1 MELGQRSSFASLHKP
16 QVLTGIIPLLE
27 IGVSA
32 FILPIRVSEDR
43 WILCVFSHVAPS
55 FTENIQSQ
63 MVSKAVIECSPASA
77 GLRQGKGQAS
87 GWKRGLPTPP
97 SSAAGLRHGQEP
109 QVPLASSST
118 SQAEASVPGA
128 AAAADGLPA
137 RSRGPA
143 AGHVTAPS
151 VGRASRCV
159 PRKRDGKDVRVT
171 TGRRPREEREDPR
184 GGAWGGGL
192 CRRAH

>member
-1 MELGQRSSFASLHKP
+1 MLFSPFL
-16 QVLTGIIPLLE
+16 VCE
-27 IGVSA
+27 ICGTRAKEQFCLPSQTTSVNRHHPAAGNWRFSV
-32 FILPIRVSEDR
+32 ILPIRVSEDR

-55 FTENIQSQ
+55 FRQNIQSQ

-118 SQAEASVPGA
+118 SQAEASVPGLQLRQT
-128 AAAADGLPA
+128 GCP
-137 RSRGPA
+137 R
-143 AGHVTAPS
+143 GHV
-151 VGRASRCV
+151 GRR
-159 PRKRDGKDVRVT
+159 RVT
-171 TGRRPREEREDPR
+171 
-184 GGAWGGGL
+184 
-192 CRRAH
+192 